1 MQTTHQDED
10 RWYEQLANNNEAQAL
25 SAWAARQ
32 REDIARRAK
41 SQALRNRER
50 YMREQRALWRSMIQR
65 VEPGPSSHW
74 LARAWRRFTSIL

>member
-1 MQTTHQDED
+1 MSHYDEDQWHEAAMQDE
-10 RWYEQLANNNEAQAL
+10 RLAL

-50 YMREQRALWRSMIQR
+50 YMREQRAIWRSMIQR

-74 LARAWRRFTSIL
+74 LARAWRRFTAVL